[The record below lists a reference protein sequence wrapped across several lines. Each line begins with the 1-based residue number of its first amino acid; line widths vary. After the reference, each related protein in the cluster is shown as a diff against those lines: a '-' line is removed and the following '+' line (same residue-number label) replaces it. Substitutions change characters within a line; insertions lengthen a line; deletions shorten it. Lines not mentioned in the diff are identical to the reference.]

1 MNEAIEFK
9 KMLIKWHKGIERGAQ
24 AELARKLNVTT
35 AMVAF
40 WVTGRQK
47 PGEEN
52 LHKIAK
58 LFSVSLPTL
67 KAAFGIENKELP
79 TVRAYPITA
88 YIPVLGSVKA
98 NRFNLAV
105 IHSDPELY
113 MPSLKSGDK
122 DYALR
127 VMGDCMEPE
136 IKDDQLIVVRPCVI
150 TDVKE
155 GEIVVARMGDECTL
169 KRFYLKGNT
178 IWLIPDN
185 KEYEPISGSV
195 NEIEIIGRVIDIPRK
210 PTRKKRPDFLE
221 DKK

>member
-1 MNEAIEFK
+1 MNEATKFK
-9 KMLIKWHKGIERGAQ
+9 EMLVKWHNGIERGAQ

-58 LFSVSLPTL
+58 IFSIPVETIKSAFDINTKKIPT
-67 KAAFGIENKELP
+67 IN
-79 TVRAYPITA
+79 AYPITA
-88 YIPVLGSVKA
+88 YVPVLGTVKA
-98 NRFNLAV
+98 NRFNIAV
-105 IHSDPELY
+105 VYSEPELY
-113 MPSLKSGDK
+113 MPTLKSGDK

-127 VMGDCMEPE
+127 VTGDCMEPE
-136 IKDDQLIVVRPCVI
+136 IKDDQLIIIRPCVI

-155 GEIVVARMGDECTL
+155 GEIVVARMGEECTL

-178 IWLIPDN
+178 IWLVPDN
-185 KEYEPISGSV
+185 KDYDPISGSIQ
-195 NEIEIIGRVIDIPRK
+195 EIEIIGRVIDIPRK
-210 PTRKKRPDFLE
+210 PTRKRRPDFLE
-221 DKK
+221 DK

>member
-1 MNEAIEFK
+1 MKEALEFK
-9 KMLIKWHKGIERGAQ
+9 KMLVKWHNGIERGAQ
-24 AELARKLNVTT
+24 AELARQLKVTT

-52 LHKIAK
+52 LKKIAS
-58 LFSVSLPTL
+58 LFCVDITTL
-67 KAAFGIENKELP
+67 KAAFGITNKSLP
-79 TVRAYPITA
+79 TVHAYPITA
-88 YIPVLGSVKA
+88 YVPVLGSVVA

-105 IHSDPELY
+105 IYSEPELY
-113 MPSLKSGDK
+113 LPNLKSGDK

-136 IKDDQLIVVRPCVI
+136 IKDDQLIIIRPCVI

-155 GEIVVARMGDECTL
+155 GEIVLARMGDECTL

-178 IWLIPDN
+178 IWLVPDN
-185 KEYEPISGSV
+185 KDYEPISGTL

-210 PTRKKRPDFLE
+210 PTRKRRPDFLE
-221 DKK
+221 DK

>member
-1 MNEAIEFK
+1 MKEATEFK
-9 KMLIKWHKGIERGAQ
+9 KMLVNWHNGIERGAQ
-24 AELARKLNVTT
+24 AELARKLNITT

-52 LHKIAK
+52 LHKMAK
-58 LFSVSLPTL
+58 LFSVPLTNI
-67 KAAFGIENKELP
+67 KQAFGIDTKPAP
-79 TVRAYPITA
+79 TVNAYPITA
-88 YIPVLGSVKA
+88 YVPVLGSVKA

-105 IHSDPELY
+105 VYAEPELY
-113 MPSLKSGDK
+113 MPTLKSGDR

-136 IKDDQLIVVRPCVI
+136 IKDDQLIIIRPCVI

-155 GEIVVARMGDECTL
+155 GEIVIARMGEECTL

-178 IWLIPDN
+178 IWLVPDN
-185 KEYEPISGSV
+185 KDYEPISGSIK
-195 NEIEIIGRVIDIPRK
+195 EIELIGRVIDIPRK
-210 PTRKKRPDFLE
+210 PTRKRRPDFLE
-221 DKK
+221 DK

>member
-1 MNEAIEFK
+1 MNEATKFK
-9 KMLIKWHKGIERGAQ
+9 EMLVKWHNGIERGAQ
-24 AELARKLNVTT
+24 AELARRLNVTT

-58 LFSVSLPTL
+58 IFSISLEEI
-67 KAAFGIENKELP
+67 KSAFDINKKTLP
-79 TVRAYPITA
+79 TVNAYPITA
-88 YIPVLGSVKA
+88 YVPVLGTVKA

-105 IHSDPELY
+105 VYSEPELY
-113 MPSLKSGDK
+113 MPTLKSGDK

-127 VMGDCMEPE
+127 VTGDCMEPE
-136 IKDDQLIVVRPCVI
+136 IKDDQLIIIRPCVI

-155 GEIVVARMGDECTL
+155 GEIVVARMGEECTL

-178 IWLIPDN
+178 IWLVPDN
-185 KEYEPISGSV
+185 KDYEPISGSIK
-195 NEIEIIGRVIDIPRK
+195 EIEIIGRVIDIPHK
-210 PTRKKRPDFLE
+210 PTRKRRPDFLE
-221 DKK
+221 DK